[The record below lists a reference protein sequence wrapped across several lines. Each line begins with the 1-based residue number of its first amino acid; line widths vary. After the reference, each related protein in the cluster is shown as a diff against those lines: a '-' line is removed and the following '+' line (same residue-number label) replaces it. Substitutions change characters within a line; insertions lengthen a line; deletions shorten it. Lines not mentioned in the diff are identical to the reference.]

1 MNEARNLL
9 RKWQEDEA
17 LKRFQMIAPLLD
29 PALDE
34 AKRLQ
39 LREKIAEENGISTR
53 SLYRYEKMWREGE
66 FQGLQ
71 PQSRQ
76 KHRKQSLPVNFDELL
91 MEAIQ
96 LRREVPQRSVD
107 QIISILEL
115 ERRVLPGVLKRSTLQ
130 RHLYEA
136 GFGRKHLEMYKD
148 ARESSSKRFCKPNR
162 MMLVQADIKY
172 GPYLPIGRNGA
183 KKQTYLSSV
192 IDDHSR
198 YLLSSRFY
206 ATQEGE
212 IVEDAFHRAIDRYGR
227 FDECYVDNGSQY
239 VAQQLKLSLSRLGIK
254 VRFAPLRSGKSKGKI
269 EKFHQ
274 VVDTFLREAKLKNIK
289 TLEELN
295 HYWDLYRDDYYHRM
309 PHDGIREYYESLGA
323 TVPDGGIS
331 PEIEFNRDTRALVY
345 LDKNVVAEAFLHHE
359 KRRVDKGACISFRGK
374 RYETKPALIGFYVEI
389 SYDPAAPETIT
400 VHYPGMASFEAKP
413 LKIGSYC
420 DKNPTLPISMQE
432 QPAESSRMLDGLE
445 AQHAER
451 KARVADAISFADL
464 KGVNSHV

>member
-9 RKWQEDEA
+9 RKLQEDEA
-17 LKRFQMIAPLLD
+17 LKRFQMITPLLD

-162 MMLVQADIKY
+162 MMLVQADYPDVLFI
-172 GPYLPIGRNGA
+172 PMFSPTSPIA
-183 KKQTYLSSV
+183 
-192 IDDHSR
+192 
-198 YLLSSRFY
+198 
-206 ATQEGE
+206 
-212 IVEDAFHRAIDRYGR
+212 
-227 FDECYVDNGSQY
+227 
-239 VAQQLKLSLSRLGIK
+239 
-254 VRFAPLRSGKSKGKI
+254 
-269 EKFHQ
+269 
-274 VVDTFLREAKLKNIK
+274 
-289 TLEELN
+289 
-295 HYWDLYRDDYYHRM
+295 
-309 PHDGIREYYESLGA
+309 
-323 TVPDGGIS
+323 
-331 PEIEFNRDTRALVY
+331 
-345 LDKNVVAEAFLHHE
+345 
-359 KRRVDKGACISFRGK
+359 
-374 RYETKPALIGFYVEI
+374 
-389 SYDPAAPETIT
+389 
-400 VHYPGMASFEAKP
+400 
-413 LKIGSYC
+413 IGSW
-420 DKNPTLPISMQE
+420 
-432 QPAESSRMLDGLE
+432 
-445 AQHAER
+445 
-451 KARVADAISFADL
+451 
-464 KGVNSHV
+464 